1 MNFVGSR
8 WFKCDLHLHSMASE
22 CFQDSAVTP
31 EQLVQK
37 AKSIG
42 LDCIAIT
49 DHNTPL
55 GIDSIKA
62 AAAGQG
68 ITVFPGVEITCSRS
82 LSADSIGTYRQHL
95 IFSP

>member
-1 MNFVGSR
+1 
-8 WFKCDLHLHSMASE
+8 MASE

-82 LSADSIGTYRQHL
+82 LSADSIDTYRQHL